1 VLCRHCDPLYEFV
14 AVLLTSYM
22 LSSELSKLEEY
33 LNEKW
38 TGYSTLKKKEGK
50 KVHFMVGSM
59 KRLRRP
65 IFISKNDFL

>member
-38 TGYSTLKKKEGK
+38 TGYSTLKKKGRKERK
-50 KVHFMVGSM
+50 KM
-59 KRLRRP
+59 
-65 IFISKNDFL
+65 FISWLAP